1 MLDCERKCNH
11 RLPKRLQCKRPFI
24 DWTKGC
30 NIIITLIQKLILF
43 PTQPKSDQE
52 KQKIKIIKQ
61 KTEWKYTLKSVPYN
75 TLQNYEK
82 KSFQS
87 ALISLGLSFFSDHKK
102 HQYHGNF
109 GNKGSSLSFVSI
121 MANENVSYVRSLVF
135 ISISGYLLVR
145 AYTGLERVAN
155 KDIGYLLYLP

>member
-1 MLDCERKCNH
+1 M
-11 RLPKRLQCKRPFI
+11 
-24 DWTKGC
+24 
-30 NIIITLIQKLILF
+30 
-43 PTQPKSDQE
+43 
-52 KQKIKIIKQ
+52 KIHAEI
-61 KTEWKYTLKSVPYN
+61 S
-75 TLQNYEK
+75 TLQYLTKLRK

-102 HQYHGNF
+102 YQYHGNF
-109 GNKGSSLSFVSI
+109 GNKGSLLSFVSI

>member
-30 NIIITLIQKLILF
+30 NIILTLIQKLILF

-61 KTEWKYTLKSVPYN
+61 SENTRWNQYLTIPYKI
-75 TLQNYEK
+75 TKK

-109 GNKGSSLSFVSI
+109 GNKGSLLSFVSI